1 MTPFL
6 LSPAG
11 KDYIWGGERLKS
23 DYGKAIELSPLA
35 ETWECSVHPDGPSV
49 VASGEFAGRTLAEV
63 LAEHGEFL
71 GSSPSAQDGL
81 HILVKLI
88 DAKRDLSVQVHPGDA
103 YAFSEEGGQ
112 QGKTEMWY
120 VLEAEPGAS
129 LVFGLRCA
137 VPPETLR
144 SALADGTVEALL
156 NRVPVRRGDVFY
168 IPSGTIH
175 AIGSGILLAEVQQN
189 SNLTYRLYDYGR
201 LGKDGRPRPLHV
213 DKALAVS
220 DLSGAQA
227 PRQPLRVLRY
237 RPGFAKETLCECP
250 YFEVSRCLLNT
261 DALAAPG
268 GSSPDPS
275 IILPALPE
283 SYRVLLCTEG
293 EGILR
298 EVVDGDVAA
307 DGAGASG
314 VSELRFRK
322 GDTVF
327 IPATCG
333 ALTLSGRAEF
343 LLIRG

>member
-1 MTPFL
+1 MSPFL

-23 DYGKAIELSPLA
+23 SYGKAVDLTPLA

-49 VASGEFAGRTLAEV
+49 VASGSFAGRSLAEV
-63 LAEHGEFL
+63 LAEHPAFL
-71 GSSPSAQDGL
+71 GSSPSSADGL

-88 DAKRDLSVQVHPGDA
+88 DAKRDLSVQVHPDDA
-103 YAFSEEGGQ
+103 YAFREEGGQ

-129 LVFGLRCA
+129 LVFGLNCE
-137 VPPETLR
+137 VPAETLR
-144 SALADGTVEALL
+144 AALEAGTVEALL
-156 NRVPVRRGDVFY
+156 RRVPVRRGDVFY
-168 IPSGTIH
+168 IPAGTIH

-237 RPGFAKETLCECP
+237 RPGFAKEILCECP
-250 YFEVSRCLLNT
+250 YFEVARCLLNT
-261 DALAAPG
+261 DALAEPG
-268 GSSPDPS
+268 GSSPDSS

-298 EVVDGDVAA
+298 EVVGGDVAA

-322 GDTVF
+322 GDTLF